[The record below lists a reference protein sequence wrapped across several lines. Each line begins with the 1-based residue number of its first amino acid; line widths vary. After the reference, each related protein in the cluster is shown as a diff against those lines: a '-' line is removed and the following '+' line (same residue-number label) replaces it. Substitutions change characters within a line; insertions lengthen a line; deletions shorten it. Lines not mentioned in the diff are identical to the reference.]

1 MPIGW
6 IAFLVTM
13 VSAGSLRG
21 FQYVA
26 ASVSR
31 IPNKGQ
37 QLLKFMSKQGV
48 IAALTFQMA
57 KVNKPLA
64 SVAKL
69 IDYDYRVV
77 FDKTGS
83 FILNKKDVSIMR
95 LRRERGVFVL
105 DAYESQD
112 PPKSI
117 AKRKPPVSRRG

>member
-21 FQYVA
+21 LHYVA
-26 ASVSR
+26 ANGSR
-31 IPNKGQ
+31 IPNEGQ
-37 QLLKFMSKQGV
+37 QLLKFMSKEGV
-48 IAALTFQMA
+48 TAALTFQIS

-69 IDYDYRVV
+69 IDDSYRVV

-83 FILNKKDVSIMR
+83 FVLNKKDCSFMR
-95 LRRERGVFVL
+95 LRREQGVFVL
-105 DAYESQD
+105 DAYVSQD
-112 PPKSI
+112 PTKSI
-117 AKRKPPVSRRG
+117 AKPEPPFSRRG